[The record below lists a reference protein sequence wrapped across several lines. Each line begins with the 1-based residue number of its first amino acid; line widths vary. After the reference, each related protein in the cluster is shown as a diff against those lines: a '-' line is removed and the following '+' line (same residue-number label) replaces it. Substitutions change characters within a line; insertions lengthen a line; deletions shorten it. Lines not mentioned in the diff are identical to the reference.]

1 MGKYENQAQQLT
13 ESRGSISEKIKQWHQ
28 AKDRQDDLVKQKE
41 LASIQVKK
49 YELLNQ
55 LIGDATGKTFSNYA
69 QELTMQHI
77 ILLANRRLTGLT
89 DRYQL
94 VLPVQDGRTDL
105 YVRIYTWGYRKKCKN
120 TVRR

>member
-1 MGKYENQAQQLT
+1 MQP
-13 ESRGSISEKIKQWHQ
+13 
-28 AKDRQDDLVKQKE
+28 V
-41 LASIQVKK
+41 
-49 YELLNQ
+49 
-55 LIGDATGKTFSNYA
+55 KTFSNYA

-105 YVRIYTWGYRKKCKN
+105 YVSDLYLGVQKE
-120 TVRR
+120 V